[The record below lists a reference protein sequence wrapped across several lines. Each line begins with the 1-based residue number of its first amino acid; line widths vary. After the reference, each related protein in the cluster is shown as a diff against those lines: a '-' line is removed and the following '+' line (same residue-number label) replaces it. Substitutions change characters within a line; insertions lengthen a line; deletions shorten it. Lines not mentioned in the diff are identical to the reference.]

1 MIVNHIRKTARL
13 FKLNI
18 NRRKYMMIS
27 VYYLSTIRFG
37 LLLSTPLLKLAGSE
51 VHDSCSDLIAVVS
64 VLIREVEDRKG
75 FLKM

>member
-1 MIVNHIRKTARL
+1 
-13 FKLNI
+13 
-18 NRRKYMMIS
+18 MMIS

-51 VHDSCSDLIAVVS
+51 VHYSCSDLIAVVS